1 MYQFEPLQ
9 PKDTR
14 NVGLYAVTKR
24 SPYSNYKQHLLKN
37 QNLKGKLSTMRPN
50 GKRLEYIDA
59 VPNFGNGSPN
69 FEMYHNENL
78 KLFEAN
84 APDNTR
90 YKTEICRNFKERSNC
105 IYGDQCQFAH
115 GRQELRDASR
125 NNKYKTKSCQK
136 YWVTGYCAYGPRCN
150 FLHLESEDS
159 YNLKSPLGV
168 GVNRLI
174 PDSYQEALAS
184 NGKHEVSPVSSDEEL
199 VETVQEVI
207 STGRKI
213 LNEMENK
220 SISDPKLEDLF
231 EKLKRA
237 LPTKRSSTP
246 VMDLSKMSASNC
258 FDVSRTS
265 PIELQKG
272 DGGYA
277 NYLALSKL
285 ANQNDLSK
293 ADQRFLETE
302 VFGNCTDKFIA
313 NVQHFHNASQNQIY
327 STYF

>member
-1 MYQFEPLQ
+1 MPSNSRQSSYSPS
-9 PKDTR
+9 
-14 NVGLYAVTKR
+14 KR
-24 SPYSNYKQHLLKN
+24 SNVSNVRNDWKTLEQYYPNKKQATYGGKYLYVPDKVPPRNNPRIEFENKKQNGVVTQDKN
-37 QNLKGKLSTMRPN
+37 
-50 GKRLEYIDA
+50 I
-59 VPNFGNGSPN
+59 
-69 FEMYHNENL
+69 
-78 KLFEAN
+78 
-84 APDNTR
+84 R
-90 YKTEICRNFKERSNC
+90 YKTEICRNFKERSIC

-168 GVNRLI
+168 GVNGLI
-174 PDSYQEALAS
+174 SDSYQEAMAS

-213 LNEMENK
+213 LNDMENK

-246 VMDLSKMSASNC
+246 VMDLSKMGASNC

-277 NYLALSKL
+277 N
-285 ANQNDLSK
+285 
-293 ADQRFLETE
+293 
-302 VFGNCTDKFIA
+302 
-313 NVQHFHNASQNQIY
+313 
-327 STYF
+327 

>member
-1 MYQFEPLQ
+1 
-9 PKDTR
+9 
-14 NVGLYAVTKR
+14 
-24 SPYSNYKQHLLKN
+24 
-37 QNLKGKLSTMRPN
+37 
-50 GKRLEYIDA
+50 
-59 VPNFGNGSPN
+59 
-69 FEMYHNENL
+69 
-78 KLFEAN
+78 
-84 APDNTR
+84 
-90 YKTEICRNFKERSNC
+90 
-105 IYGDQCQFAH
+105 
-115 GRQELRDASR
+115 
-125 NNKYKTKSCQK
+125 
-136 YWVTGYCAYGPRCN
+136 
-150 FLHLESEDS
+150 LESEDS

-265 PIELQKG
+265 PIEMQKS

-285 ANQNDLSK
+285 ANHNDLSK